1 MKNRGYSLIELIV
14 VVAMIAIAGSILFL
28 SINTKYA
35 LEMRQCAKTVNSAL
49 AKVKIDTL
57 SKTGNVCLHLYTQ
70 SDGVYMDIWENG
82 TKLEETNDLGQIN
95 KIGKKTV
102 GISYTVVN
110 TETNQISIPIP
121 LDDTGIV
128 IAFNR
133 SDGSLKT
140 IGAALDIAKESYGST
155 YTPPNPDDSYNS
167 ITFTGAG
174 SSMTITL
181 HPDTGKFELS

>member
-1 MKNRGYSLIELIV
+1 MKNRGYSLIEMIV

-102 GISYTVVN
+102 GITYTVRAAVSGD
-110 TETNQISIPIP
+110 ISIPIP
-121 LDDTGIV
+121 LDGTGIV

-140 IGAALDIAKESYGST
+140 IGAALNIAKESYGST